1 MRIWNARE
9 ATLHCIL
16 HCPGPVISVDFS
28 PVGNY
33 LAISG
38 DFDYVTIWNYVN
50 WHVFPID

>member
-16 HCPGPVISVDFS
+16 HCSGRVLSVDFS

-33 LAISG
+33 LAIGG
-38 DFDYVTIWNYVN
+38 DFEDVTIWTYV
-50 WHVFPID
+50 DL